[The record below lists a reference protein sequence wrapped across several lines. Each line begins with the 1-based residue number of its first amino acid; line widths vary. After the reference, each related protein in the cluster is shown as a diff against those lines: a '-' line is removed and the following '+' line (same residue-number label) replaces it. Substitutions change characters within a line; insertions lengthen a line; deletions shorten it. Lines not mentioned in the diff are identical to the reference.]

1 MVNGNKWYIEVH
13 ELMEFLESNDLAI
26 TEYRDGNVQAIGLL
40 ALALMKLKPHEYDEI
55 KKNINDDEDNISAR
69 KDFLQNLK
77 GTINVY
83 KKDSPTSDSFQVLNA
98 LIEETMTR
106 LQKLGEDPK
115 AIEIIYTY
123 LSEANNEWRKMNK
136 KISELERK

>member
-13 ELMEFLESNDLAI
+13 ELMELLESNDLAI

>member
-13 ELMEFLESNDLAI
+13 ELMELLESNDLII

-55 KKNINDDEDNISAR
+55 KKNIDDDEDNISAR